1 MSTKF
6 KKGDLVELL
15 PTSFGV
21 NHCDG
26 LQSGM
31 IGTVI
36 DYGGKQ
42 VYPKLEK
49 WVDNSWR
56 VEFSHNNKRYFINE
70 IYLKLVPGNPDCKD
84 VGKWDDC
91 PWSPYKVT
99 EPKVLDKVIEGE
111 EA

>member
-15 PTSFGV
+15 PVPSPMEWSPGIRA
-21 NHCDG
+21 
-26 LQSGM
+26 GM
-31 IGTVI
+31 IGTIDHYEGDARYINQNVI
-36 DYGGKQ
+36 
-42 VYPKLEK
+42 VRRS
-49 WVDNSWR
+49 WV
-56 VEFSHNNKRYFINE
+56 VEFCDSSSRYICEDF
-70 IYLKLVPGNPDCKD
+70 LKLVPGNPDCKD

-91 PWSPYKVT
+91 PWNPYKVT